1 MFGYVRPLKG
11 EMKVKEYEEYK
22 AVYCTLCRETGR
34 LFGRRMRLALNYDL
48 TFYTILALAC
58 SGAKASVRKGRCPVN
73 PTKRCSFVCEGEEAY
88 RKGAALMVL
97 MSYHKLCDTIADESW
112 VKRVGARIARCFASG
127 PAKKAA
133 ATYPFM
139 AQTLQTMMEEQE
151 AAEKSPQASVDSCS
165 DPTAKALSV
174 IFRELGQGE
183 REKELV
189 LSELGYF
196 LGRWIYLM
204 DAADDLKEDLK
215 NGSFNPL
222 IGKLHLT
229 GMKEILPDL
238 QKKVDLECNEMLNF
252 TVSRINSA
260 LNLLSLGRYRNI
272 IENVCQLGLAE
283 VQREILFLHIREKKK
298 KQIEIEERAGN

>member
-1 MFGYVRPLKG
+1 MRPLKG
-11 EMKVKEYEEYK
+11 ELKVREYEEYK

-34 LFGRRMRLALNYDL
+34 YYGRRMRLALSYDMAY
-48 TFYTILALAC
+48 YTMLALDL
-58 SGAKASVRKGRCPVN
+58 SGAEPSARRGRCPVN
-73 PTKRCSFVCEGEEAY
+73 PTKKCTFLCEGQQAY

-97 MSYHKLCDTIADESW
+97 MTYHKLKDTIADEKW
-112 VKRVGARIARCFASG
+112 AKKTGARLLLPFAAG

-133 ATYPFM
+133 ADFP
-139 AQTLQTMMEEQE
+139 ALAEAIGTMMEEQAQVEQDPE
-151 AAEKSPQASVDSCS
+151 ASLDACC

-174 IFRELGQGE
+174 IFSELGGDTKSQCM
-183 REKELV
+183 V

-222 IGKLHLT
+222 IRKLDLEGK
-229 GMKEILPDL
+229 KEIPAETQERIDR
-238 QKKVDLECNEMLNF
+238 ECNEILNY
-252 TVSRINSA
+252 TVSRINAA
-260 LNLLSLGRYRNI
+260 LNLLNLQRYGTI
-272 IENVCQLGLAE
+272 IANVSQLGFAE

-298 KQIEIEERAGN
+298 KEKF